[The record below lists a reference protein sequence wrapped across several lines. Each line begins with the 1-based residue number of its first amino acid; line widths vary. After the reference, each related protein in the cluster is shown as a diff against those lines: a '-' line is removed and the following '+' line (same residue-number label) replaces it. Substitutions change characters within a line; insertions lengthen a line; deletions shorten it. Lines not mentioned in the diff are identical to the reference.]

1 MSMGMGGSGLLARGR
16 RFLGA
21 HVILN
26 LETRWAPVRKKFPI
40 RMGGGVRHSEFTI
53 HGVPT

>member
-1 MSMGMGGSGLLARGR
+1 MSMGMGGPCLLARGR

-21 HVILN
+21 HVIPN

-40 RMGGGVRHSEFTI
+40 RMRGGVRHSEFTI
-53 HGVPT
+53 DGAPT